1 MSHHRASWIALG
13 AALLLFTGCAT
24 LSGRSEP
31 PNVTLVDLQP
41 MEMTLFEQ
49 RFLVRLRIQNP
60 NPEPLDVTGMRYE
73 VDINDRAFA
82 EGVHGTP
89 FVVEPYDERVI
100 DVTLGST
107 LFNVIDQFQGLT
119 TERRTS
125 LTYTLSGSLSVTG
138 SLTRIRFKRSGELD
152 FDGVQDGTPL

>member
-1 MSHHRASWIALG
+1 MSSLSPSWITLHI
-13 AALLLFTGCAT
+13 ALLLLAGCAS
-24 LSGRSEP
+24 LSGFSEAP
-31 PNVTLVDLQP
+31 KVTLVDLQP

-60 NPEPLDVTGMRYE
+60 NPEPLDVAGMSYQ
-73 VDINDRAFA
+73 VDINDRDFA

-89 FVVEPYDERVI
+89 FVVEPFGEKVI

-119 TERRTS
+119 TERRSS
-125 LTYTLSGSLSVTG
+125 LTYTLSGSLSVKG
-138 SLTRIRFKRSGELD
+138 SLTRIPFERSGEMD
-152 FDGVQDGTPL
+152 FDGLQTGTPL

>member
-1 MSHHRASWIALG
+1 MPDYRASWIALSI
-13 AALLLFTGCAT
+13 ALLLSTGCAT
-24 LSGRSEP
+24 LSGLAEP
-31 PNVTLVDLQP
+31 PKVTLVDLQP
-41 MEMTLFEQ
+41 TEMTLFEQ

-60 NPEPLDVTGMRYE
+60 NPEPLDVTGMSYE

-89 FVVEPYDERVI
+89 FVVAPYGEQVI
-100 DVTLGST
+100 DVMLGST

-125 LTYTLSGSLSVTG
+125 LTYTLSGSLSVAG
-138 SLTRIRFKRSGELD
+138 SLTRIRFERSGELD
-152 FDGVQDGTPL
+152 FEGLQSGTPL